1 MQLKSAQFL
10 LYATL
15 TIAITSGFV
24 TPPPAPKSHLSS
36 PSFSPVNQHHLG
48 EFTTPVLTS
57 ITTLASQGVFQP
69 PEDHILRH
77 SSPVLTSITALASTA
92 STGDKNSDE
101 LAKVTGVENLRS
113 NAKLLLRNDP
123 EMRATNMLSGAVVA
137 LAMIPE
143 AVGFSFVAGIS
154 PILGLWTTVVLGFMA
169 GAFGGR

>member
-1 MQLKSAQFL
+1 MVLPLWKKVGKSNPQKNFKVRMQLCVL

-15 TIAITSGFV
+15 HIANGFV
-24 TPPPAPKSHLSS
+24 PPPPTSKIN
-36 PSFSPVNQHHLG
+36 PS
-48 EFTTPVLTS
+48 
-57 ITTLASQGVFQP
+57 LASQGVFQP

-77 SSPVLTSITALASTA
+77 STPVLTSITALASTA